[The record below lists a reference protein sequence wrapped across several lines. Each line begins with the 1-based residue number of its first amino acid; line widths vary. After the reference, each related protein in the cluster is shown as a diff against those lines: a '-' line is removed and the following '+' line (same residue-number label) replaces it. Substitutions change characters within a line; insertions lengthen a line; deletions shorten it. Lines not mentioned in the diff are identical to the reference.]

1 MSSRTIYDNNFA
13 FNNLNVKSLIFGD
26 NSKQTTAY
34 TGTPTPPTPT
44 NYLYDVSLNLSCST
58 GSANLQNNLIILN
71 SNLSTSSLYFY
82 DASNNPINN
91 FLITFSNTFT
101 SDLIITFLNN
111 MTIKPINPTSAFC
124 YIINNNDG
132 NLTYGTINLLTNGNL
147 TINFNNI
154 QIQSTSTFTIYL
166 STFNFI

>member
-1 MSSRTIYDNNFA
+1 MSSRTILDNNFA
-13 FNNLNVKSLIFGD
+13 FNNLSVKSLIFGD
-26 NSKQTTAY
+26 NSKQITAY
-34 TGTPTPPTPT
+34 TGTPTPTPT

-101 SDLIITFLNN
+101 SDLIITILNN